1 MNWLGFIAK
10 PMGWILNQL
19 YNLIGGYGI
28 SIIILTIIVK
38 LCLYPLYKKQIMST
52 ANMTSIQ
59 PKMQAL
65 QKKYANDKAKLNE
78 EMSKLY
84 KEEGFSPMSGC
95 LPALIQMPI
104 IMGLFAL
111 LRQPMLFMDDSML
124 FAIHEK
130 FLWLSDLSQ
139 PDLWILPIMAA
150 VATFI
155 SFSATQSQMS
165 GAGQGKA
172 MTTIMKYFFPL
183 MILWMARTYPSGL
196 SIYWFIS
203 QFIQIFYN
211 LHFNRLR
218 KQIKE
223 GKNTKGKAKSAKKVK

>member
-10 PMGWILNQL
+10 PLGWVLNFL
-19 YNLIGGYGI
+19 YNLIGVYGI
-28 SIIILTIIVK
+28 SIIILTLAVK
-38 LCLYPLYKKQIMST
+38 FLLYPLYKKQIMST
-52 ANMTSIQ
+52 ANMTQIQ
-59 PKMQAL
+59 PKLTAL
-65 QKKYANDKAKLNE
+65 QKKYANDQAKLNE
-78 EMSKLY
+78 EVAKLY
-84 KEEGFSPMSGC
+84 KEEGFSPLGGC

-111 LRQPMLFMDDSML
+111 LRQPMSFMDDSML

-139 PDLWILPIMAA
+139 PDLWILPILAA

-155 SFSATQSQMS
+155 SFSASQSQMQ
-165 GAGQGKA
+165 GGGQGKA
-172 MTTIMKYFFPL
+172 MTAIMKYFFPL

-196 SIYWFIS
+196 SIYWFCS

-218 KQIKE
+218 KALKE
-223 GKNTKGKAKSAKKVK
+223 GKKGKAKRK